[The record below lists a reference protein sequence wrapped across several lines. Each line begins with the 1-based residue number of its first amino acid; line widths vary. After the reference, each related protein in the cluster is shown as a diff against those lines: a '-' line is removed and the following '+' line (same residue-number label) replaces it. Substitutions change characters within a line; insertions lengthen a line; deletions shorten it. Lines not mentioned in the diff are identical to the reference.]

1 MATMFKGPRGASYL
15 NARPP
20 GRIFNSYCTGSF
32 GLFSRAYA
40 LWFTLIW
47 LLCRERERAGTL
59 NAFNHGSAA
68 LSKALGDSSL
78 MASIRA
84 DTRRKRGSIWA
95 EEKKKEVKEKKI
107 KKIQEEEDKKEA
119 EGETYG
125 AGIAPV

>member
-47 LLCRERERAGTL
+47 LLCTAYPSFLPPPPTNQPRATSVART
-59 NAFNHGSAA
+59 N
-68 LSKALGDSSL
+68 
-78 MASIRA
+78 
-84 DTRRKRGSIWA
+84 
-95 EEKKKEVKEKKI
+95 
-107 KKIQEEEDKKEA
+107 QE
-119 EGETYG
+119 
-125 AGIAPV
+125 